1 LATTDT
7 IETTNS
13 GRRNSVRVIFLI
25 AGALLLFLF
34 SLEVMISSLKQL
46 GGDSVEGIIDAT
58 SNPAT
63 GLFIGLIL
71 TAMLQS
77 SSTTTALCVALVA
90 SGSLTLPNAVPVI
103 MGANVGTTI
112 TSTIVSLA
120 FIRKGGEFKRAMSA
134 GSYHCFFNLLTVVI
148 LFPIEYRYGF
158 LNSLSGHIAQYF
170 RTNATVVIDETSN
183 LSAIDALMRTV
194 SFGLP
199 AAWILILSFILL
211 FISILLFRKFI
222 SGLLEGKSPE
232 GFSRFFFQHG
242 LKSFLWGLL
251 TTAAIRS
258 STVTTSL
265 VVPIVAKKI
274 ASLKQAAPFIMGA
287 NIGTT
292 VTAFIAAMI
301 SLQTPGALSIA
312 FVHLF
317 FNLTGVLFFFPVPA
331 LRAIPIKL
339 AEGLGSLSVKY
350 RLTAFV
356 FLLVT
361 FFILPVACIYLNQK

>member
-1 LATTDT
+1 M
-7 IETTNS
+7 
-13 GRRNSVRVIFLI
+13 RVLFLI

-46 GGDSVEGIIDAT
+46 GGDTVEGIIEAT
-58 SNPAT
+58 SNPVT
-63 GLFIGLIL
+63 GLFIGLII

-90 SGSLTLPNAVPVI
+90 SGSLTLQNAVPII

-112 TSTIVSLA
+112 TSTLVSLA
-120 FIRKGGEFKRAMSA
+120 FIRKRGEFKRAVSA

-148 LFPIEYRYGF
+148 VFPLEYRYGL
-158 LNSLSGHIAQYF
+158 LNSVSGNVALYF
-170 RTNATVVIDETSN
+170 HTGTTGVVNEASN
-183 LSAIDALMRTV
+183 LSSIDALIKTI

-199 AAWILILSFILL
+199 AVWILILSFILL

-222 SGLLEGKSPE
+222 SGLLKGKSPE

-274 ASLKQAAPFIMGA
+274 VNLKQAAPFIMGA

-292 VTAFIAAMI
+292 ITAFIAALI

-317 FNLTGVLFFFPVPA
+317 FNLSGVVLFFPVPA
-331 LRAIPIKL
+331 LRTIPIKV
-339 AEGLGSLSVKY
+339 AEGLGSLSAKY
-350 RLTAFV
+350 RLSAFV
-356 FLLVT
+356 FVLVT
-361 FFILPVACIYLNQK
+361 FFILPFACIYLIQK

>member
-1 LATTDT
+1 LITET
-7 IETTNS
+7 IQTIKP
-13 GRRNSVRVIFLI
+13 GRRNNLRIIFLI
-25 AGALLLFLF
+25 AGTLLLFVF

-46 GGDSVEGIIDAT
+46 GGDSVEGIIEAT
-58 SNPAT
+58 SNPVT
-63 GLFIGLIL
+63 GLFIGLII

-90 SGSLTLPNAVPVI
+90 SGSLTLPNAVPII

-120 FIRKGGEFKRAMSA
+120 FIRKGGEFKRALSA

-148 LFPIEYRYGF
+148 MFPLEYRYGF
-158 LNSLSGHIAQYF
+158 LNSVSAQIAQNF
-170 RTNATVVIDETSN
+170 HTDTTGVIDKTSN
-183 LSAIDALMRTV
+183 APANDGVIQILHS
-194 SFGLP
+194 GLP

-222 SGLLEGKSPE
+222 SGLLKGKSPQ

-274 ASLKQAAPFIMGA
+274 VNLKQAAPFIMGA

-301 SLQTPGALSIA
+301 NLHTPGALSIA

-317 FNLTGVLFFFPVPA
+317 FNFTGVLFFFPVPA

-339 AEGLGSLSVKY
+339 AEGLGSFSEKY

-356 FLLVT
+356 FVLVT